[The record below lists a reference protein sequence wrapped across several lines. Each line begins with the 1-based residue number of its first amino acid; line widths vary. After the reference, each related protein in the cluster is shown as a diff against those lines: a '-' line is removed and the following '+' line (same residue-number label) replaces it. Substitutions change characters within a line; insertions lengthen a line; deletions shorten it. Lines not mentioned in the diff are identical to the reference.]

1 MKWAIRAYAFGLL
14 IYTGWRTFDFMMSQL
29 PQSDLSFYL
38 ALAFLLCT
46 EIGLVL
52 WHEAHLTHVTTDN
65 QNRLTAI
72 MTWLDFAGSLMA
84 GIADM
89 IIHQT
94 MLDGYV
100 VPREFA
106 LMLMYGLPLIFGLN
120 VAAAILYEQ
129 WDAETLEEKA
139 EKALRF
145 EAHRQAIKD
154 LKKERSGFA
163 ELEKKNIYKR
173 IKGQATR
180 SLEQRYGERVIH
192 FNAETPAAGQATGVQ
207 QDARSEQPNNII
219 TNNGASANPTN
230 QRSE

>member
-1 MKWAIRAYAFGLL
+1 
-14 IYTGWRTFDFMMSQL
+14 
-29 PQSDLSFYL
+29 
-38 ALAFLLCT
+38 
-46 EIGLVL
+46 
-52 WHEAHLTHVTTDN
+52 
-65 QNRLTAI
+65 
-72 MTWLDFAGSLMA
+72 
-84 GIADM
+84 
-89 IIHQT
+89 
-94 MLDGYV
+94 
-100 VPREFA
+100 
-106 LMLMYGLPLIFGLN
+106 MLMYGLPLIFGLN

-192 FNAETPAAGQATGVQ
+192 FNAETPTAGQAIGVQ